1 MEADIDLWAKWA
13 GIVSA
18 GFTVGAAVAAWRAVT
33 TSGATFVLPVSK
45 QVDMDI
51 DDTGH
56 FEWAEDL
63 LRKFPP
69 RAIEQS

>member
-1 MEADIDLWAKWA
+1 MARGYNLW
-13 GIVSA
+13 
-18 GFTVGAAVAAWRAVT
+18 RD
-33 TSGATFVLPVSK
+33 FVLPVSK